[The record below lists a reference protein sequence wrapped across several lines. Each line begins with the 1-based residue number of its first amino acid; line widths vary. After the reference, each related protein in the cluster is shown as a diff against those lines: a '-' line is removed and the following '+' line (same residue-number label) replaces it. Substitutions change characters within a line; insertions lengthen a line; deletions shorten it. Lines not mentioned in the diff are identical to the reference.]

1 MDETVCRFAFLS
13 LYPSSFSLLPF
24 PRIPYIPVLLCCR
37 ALDSATT
44 ESSDS
49 DPSLFSQSATELAV
63 WEGEIYITDYENV
76 CDGWRHKGVE
86 HGDV

>member
-24 PRIPYIPVLLCCR
+24 PRIPYIPVLLCCC
-37 ALDSATT
+37 ALYSTTT